1 MIIKINKLLYTLLL
15 VCILNHLS
23 YRLDAQPPA
32 LDSLWQE
39 WENPANSDS
48 MRLAAMDDYLW
59 KGLLFSKPDSAF
71 TIAELQ
77 YDFAKQTGQDWG
89 MAAALLIQAISHD
102 IRGNYDDAMD
112 LNNRAMQISIE
123 SNATAQ
129 EMDAYLN
136 IGIIQMNR
144 GRLIEALNTFNK
156 GLEIA
161 VELKDSVRIGK
172 YSGNIGGVYVRAG
185 KNENAVEY
193 FKRNMAIAGKAGNH
207 MTVNGMRFNLGN
219 IFLETG
225 KLDSALVYFQKC
237 LDDERTFQ
245 HKEFVTMI
253 YNGLGRLYNERNEYS
268 KALEYINISIET
280 SEEFGSD
287 KNILDPLIIGGMI
300 YLDQGDNKRALS
312 MCKRSYAISQK
323 IGALVQQKKSCECLS
338 GSYKANGNYKEA
350 LKLMEEIKVL
360 EERID
365 PMEIAQELQ
374 NIEFDKEL
382 LADSLRQEEEK
393 HKIELAHQKEVAQ
406 KDMTRN
412 ILMGGGLFLFLIAG
426 GLYSRNRYINRSKK
440 AIQKEKDRSDE
451 LLLNILPGK
460 VAEELKDRGQVQAQ
474 YIDPV
479 TVLFTDFVGFT
490 ALSEKLSPTE
500 LVDDLNECFS
510 AFDHITAKYGIEK
523 IKTIGD
529 AYMAAGGL
537 PVPKADHVRKVV
549 LAALEMAE
557 LIEENKRKKK
567 EEGLPYFET
576 RIGIHTGPV
585 VAGIVGVRKF
595 QYDIWG
601 DTVNTASRIESSG
614 EVGKVNISKASFEL
628 IKEDNSFEFESR
640 GLISAKGK
648 GEIEMYFVSL
658 RK

>member
-1 MIIKINKLLYTLLL
+1 MHTKSSRSEARCSATRSGL
-15 VCILNHLS
+15 
-23 YRLDAQPPA
+23 
-32 LDSLWQE
+32 LWQQ
-39 WENPANSDS
+39 WEDPANSDS
-48 MRLAAMDDYLW
+48 MRLAAMHDYIW
-59 KGLLFSKPDSAF
+59 MGFLFSRPDSAF

-77 YDFAKQTGQDWG
+77 YDFAEQTGQYWG
-89 MAAALLIQAISHD
+89 MADALLNQGISHN
-102 IRGNYDDAMD
+102 IRGNNDDA
-112 LNNRAMQISIE
+112 LELYNQAIEISIE
-123 SNATAQ
+123 NDIVTT
-129 EMDAYLN
+129 EMEAHIN
-136 IGIIQMNR
+136 IGIIHLNR
-144 GRLIEALNTFNK
+144 GKLVQAMNTFNK
-156 GLEIA
+156 GLVLAE
-161 VELKDSVRIGK
+161 EQKDSVRLGK
-172 YSGNIGGVYVRAG
+172 LYGNIGSVYMRAG
-185 KNENAVEY
+185 RKENAIDY
-193 FKRNMAIAGKAGNH
+193 FKRNMAIAEKTGRQL
-207 MTVNGMRFNLGN
+207 TVNGMRFNLGT

-225 KLDSALVYFQKC
+225 QLDTASVYFQQC
-237 LDDERTFQ
+237 LDDELSHQ
-245 HKEFVTMI
+245 HKEFLTML
-253 YNGLGRLYNERNEYS
+253 YNGMGKIHTERKEYS
-268 KALEYINISIET
+268 KALENINKSIEI
-280 SEEFGSD
+280 SEEIGSD
-287 KNILDPLIIGGMI
+287 KNILSPLIEGGLVHYNM
-300 YLDQGDNKRALS
+300 GDYKRALS
-312 MCKRSYAISQK
+312 MCQRSYELCKKLGAVASQK
-323 IGALVQQKKSCECLS
+323 KACECLYQNHKKMS
-338 GSYKANGNYKEA
+338 NYQTA
-350 LKLMEEIKVL
+350 LELLEEIKL
-360 EERID
+360 LDEEVD
-365 PMEIAQELQ
+365 PVEISEKLQ
-374 NIEFDKEL
+374 HIEFDKEL

-406 KDMTRN
+406 KDKTRN

-451 LLLNILPGK
+451 LLLNILPGE

-510 AFDHITAKYGIEK
+510 AFDNITAKYGIEK

-549 LAALEMAE
+549 LAALEMAA
-557 LIEENKRKKK
+557 LIEENKKIKK
-567 EEGLPYFET
+567 EQGLPYFET

-614 EVGKVNISKASFEL
+614 EVGKVNISKASYEL
-628 IKEDNSFEFESR
+628 IKEDNSFEFENR